1 MTMTKIKPRKKVLYK
16 YQPDL
21 PYYFDQNDILEVD
34 ERASKRD
41 IIQNICNKNSCLESE
56 VEIMGIF
63 EDNDSLSTF
72 CSSNGLRYLI

>member
-1 MTMTKIKPRKKVLYK
+1 MATIQSNQKKVLYK

-34 ERASKRD
+34 GRASKNE
-41 IIQNICNKNSCLESE
+41 ILQFICNKNSCNENE

-63 EDNDSLSTF
+63 EDNDALNSF
-72 CSSNGLRYLI
+72 CSSHGLRYLI